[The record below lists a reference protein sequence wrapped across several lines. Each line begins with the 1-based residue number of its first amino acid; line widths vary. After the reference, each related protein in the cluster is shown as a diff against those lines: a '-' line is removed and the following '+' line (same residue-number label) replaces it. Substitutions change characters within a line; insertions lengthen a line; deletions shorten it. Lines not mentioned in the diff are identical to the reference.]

1 MKFSCRN
8 LYKFIAL
15 GFLNITIAGFVL
27 PANLYAATQK
37 TDFIRLES
45 LLLHEPEQALDTT
58 ESLLLQ
64 SFPTQQ
70 PNNPIWF
77 QLQTIKARALIK
89 LGKFSLAEALLQSLV
104 GYDHAFDNLELYAT
118 PFYLLGKLHNEQ
130 GDYAQ
135 STQALNR
142 AKALLGENQDSILYA
157 NLLYTEA
164 RNLRFQAKYQ
174 DAMVLLKQAQ
184 VLYSRFKADA
194 LLADSHNGMG
204 VIFNYIGDFDAAL
217 QEFEASLSIQKQLKN
232 QQGVSNV
239 LYNIGEIYRDTGK
252 FSLAFL
258 YFKQSLAIDR
268 TFGNPIHISNSLG
281 KLAQVSLELN
291 EIRSARRYVDEALLL
306 VKAAKSKSDISWQ
319 LSILASIYRKS
330 GDYIQAHATASEALM
345 LAVESGAKRTEH
357 LVLMTLSD
365 IEIESSLFPQ
375 ALTHLNSLLTGKVLG
390 KEERSK
396 LLKKR
401 AYVYKNL
408 GQLENAIK
416 DLEDY
421 NVEIQALYKE
431 MTEKQ
436 LERYKYNSEFARQSI
451 ALELSE
457 KEQGLK
463 NVMLENVKLERT
475 LLALF
480 FSVIL
485 AFGLIFLWRMQQK
498 QRLVELKAKLVAD
511 SLGEK
516 KRLFADVSH
525 ELRTPLTASKLIV
538 EALMHNIEPD
548 VPSAYERLDSKL
560 EQLDSLIKDIYLSAQ
575 FDAGVAKFEITM
587 VNLTALVEE
596 IVIDFKPLFAAK
608 KIELEHA
615 MPEEHIM
622 VECDPKRAKQ
632 VFGNILKNSL
642 AYTEPNGKAFV
653 QLVKRDWGWLLSFE
667 DSYPGV
673 TDEQLSLVFERMY
686 RCDASR
692 GRDEGGSGLGLSIS
706 QQIAETLGWHI
717 SAHHS
722 KLGGLRIDIRS

>member
-330 GDYIQAHATASEALM
+330 GDYVQAHATASEALM

-480 FSVIL
+480 FSVML

-692 GRDEGGSGLGLSIS
+692 GRDEGGLVLGYPSV
-706 QQIAETLGWHI
+706 
-717 SAHHS
+717 S
-722 KLGGLRIDIRS
+722 KLQKH

>member
-15 GFLNITIAGFVL
+15 GFLNFTIACFVL

-104 GYDHAFDNLELYAT
+104 GYNHAFDNLELYAT

-330 GDYIQAHATASEALM
+330 GDYVQAHATAS
-345 LAVESGAKRTEH
+345 
-357 LVLMTLSD
+357 
-365 IEIESSLFPQ
+365 
-375 ALTHLNSLLTGKVLG
+375 
-390 KEERSK
+390 
-396 LLKKR
+396 
-401 AYVYKNL
+401 
-408 GQLENAIK
+408 
-416 DLEDY
+416 
-421 NVEIQALYKE
+421 
-431 MTEKQ
+431 
-436 LERYKYNSEFARQSI
+436 
-451 ALELSE
+451 
-457 KEQGLK
+457 
-463 NVMLENVKLERT
+463 
-475 LLALF
+475 
-480 FSVIL
+480 
-485 AFGLIFLWRMQQK
+485 
-498 QRLVELKAKLVAD
+498 
-511 SLGEK
+511 
-516 KRLFADVSH
+516 
-525 ELRTPLTASKLIV
+525 
-538 EALMHNIEPD
+538 
-548 VPSAYERLDSKL
+548 
-560 EQLDSLIKDIYLSAQ
+560 
-575 FDAGVAKFEITM
+575 
-587 VNLTALVEE
+587 
-596 IVIDFKPLFAAK
+596 
-608 KIELEHA
+608 
-615 MPEEHIM
+615 
-622 VECDPKRAKQ
+622 
-632 VFGNILKNSL
+632 
-642 AYTEPNGKAFV
+642 
-653 QLVKRDWGWLLSFE
+653 
-667 DSYPGV
+667 
-673 TDEQLSLVFERMY
+673 
-686 RCDASR
+686 
-692 GRDEGGSGLGLSIS
+692 
-706 QQIAETLGWHI
+706 
-717 SAHHS
+717 
-722 KLGGLRIDIRS
+722 GGLNAGSRKWG